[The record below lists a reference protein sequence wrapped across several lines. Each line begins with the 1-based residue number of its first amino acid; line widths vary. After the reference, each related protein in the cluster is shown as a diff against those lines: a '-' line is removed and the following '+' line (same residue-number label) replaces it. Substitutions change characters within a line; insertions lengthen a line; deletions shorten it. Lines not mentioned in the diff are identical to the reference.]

1 MLDPMVDWLSPGIRW
16 QMLSGEGVVH
26 NALDPVAHV
35 PVRLD
40 AFDAARNAS
49 RGNVSTG
56 DTIPPDLL
64 VDAVPTT
71 LITHH
76 FCDVYYHWLFDILP
90 RISYVIAVL
99 GDSCEIRLPRPKLQF
114 QHEWLALAAPRV
126 AISFL
131 SDSEIHLSS
140 PVLIPSS
147 STTGT
152 VAAPWGIR
160 AVQEIAQHVPAKVD
174 SPRVYIQRRGA
185 VSRRIVNEAELERA
199 LARQGFVAVDAAAL
213 TVTEQ
218 IALFKGA
225 STIVSPH
232 GSALANLIFCRPGTT
247 VIEIFGPCCGET
259 CYPRIAQQMQ
269 LLHLGVQATE
279 LGYIRLRDRFKH
291 LLNRS
296 DAPFHFKVDTALV
309 SQALALRG

>member
-1 MLDPMVDWLSPGIRW
+1 MDDWLSPGIRW
-16 QMLSGEGVVH
+16 QMLSSEGIVH

-35 PVRLD
+35 PVKLD
-40 AFDAARNAS
+40 AFGTARVAS
-49 RGNVSTG
+49 RGQASTG
-56 DTIPPDLL
+56 DPIPPDLL
-64 VDAVPTT
+64 VDTAPTA

-90 RISYVIAVL
+90 RISYVIAAL
-99 GDSCEIRLPRPKLQF
+99 GDSCVMRLPRPKLQF
-114 QHEWLALAAPRV
+114 QHEWLALATSSV
-126 AISFL
+126 VVSFL
-131 SDSEIHLSS
+131 SDSETHLSS

-160 AVQEIAQHVPAKVD
+160 AVQKIAQHIPPSVD

-185 VSRRIVNEAELERA
+185 VARQIVNEAEVERV
-199 LARQGFVAVDAAAL
+199 LAREGFVTVDAAAL

-225 STIVSPH
+225 RTIVSAH
-232 GSALANLIFCRPGTT
+232 GSALANLIFCQPGTS
-247 VIEIFGPCCGET
+247 VIEIFGPYCGET

-269 LLHLGVQATE
+269 LLHLGVQANE
-279 LGYIRLRDRFKH
+279 LGYFRFGDRFSH
-291 LLNRS
+291 LLNRY
-296 DAPFHFKVDTALV
+296 DAPFHFKVDTALL
-309 SQALALRG
+309 SQALALTG